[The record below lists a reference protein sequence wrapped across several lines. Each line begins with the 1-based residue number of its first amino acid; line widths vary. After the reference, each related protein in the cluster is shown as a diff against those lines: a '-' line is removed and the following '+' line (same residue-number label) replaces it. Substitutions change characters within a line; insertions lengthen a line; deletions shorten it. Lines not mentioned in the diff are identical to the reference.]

1 MPANNNHYKQDH
13 ITARE
18 GYLREKDAYV
28 SVLQDFVDHPKNID
42 ADYPAIDKVIELR
55 ERGFLQGIDVGTPT
69 SPGYMD
75 LKITFPG
82 RKYLLEL
89 TSAAVKE

>member
-1 MPANNNHYKQDH
+1 MDNNNYKQDY
-13 ITARE
+13 ITAKE
-18 GYLREKDAYV
+18 SYLREKDAYV
-28 SVLQDFVDHPKNID
+28 KVLQDFSRAFKNID

-55 ERGFLQGIDVGTPT
+55 KLGYLHGIDVGTPT

-75 LKITFPG
+75 LKITFTG

-89 TSAAVKE
+89 TSGANE